1 MQQLTKDPQGV
12 LNGENCTLSSP
23 QRKMTAFELNRY
35 LDFCSE
41 LLSMLGKIS
50 ALYVQN
56 FTDPVVVTAG
66 NEIEVLATG
75 LSRKVWQ
82 KIMILKSYES

>member
-1 MQQLTKDPQGV
+1 
-12 LNGENCTLSSP
+12 
-23 QRKMTAFELNRY
+23 
-35 LDFCSE
+35 
-41 LLSMLGKIS
+41 MLGKIS